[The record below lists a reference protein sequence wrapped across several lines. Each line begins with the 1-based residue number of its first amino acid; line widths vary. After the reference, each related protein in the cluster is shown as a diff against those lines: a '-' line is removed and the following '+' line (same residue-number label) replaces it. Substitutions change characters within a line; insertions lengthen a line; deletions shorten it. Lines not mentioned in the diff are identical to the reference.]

1 MQGCSNTSC
10 CWSQFMKS
18 LRSSGFCIQ
27 AIVAWKPTTCKHWQ
41 VTDRGSSIKLKAKF
55 WWKCFCIISASWA
68 FSSLPQDSTA
78 VQVDSMLLFALW
90 NRLLSTAVQ
99 TWHLCFCTLLTHIP
113 WPFRLTWPKCL
124 LPTFLFIHPE
134 RKELALYETVSA
146 LTHDIFCTN
155 ASYSKICLFRKAL
168 LNNLVEMSDTSRPIY
183 HNELQMPRMDNNG
196 LFIRRQEQRRQE
208 GSIYSLPPMAHS
220 SFSL

>member
-1 MQGCSNTSC
+1 MTFQGCSNRSC
-10 CWSQFMKS
+10 CWSQIIKS
-18 LRSSGFCIQ
+18 LCSSSFCIQ

-41 VTDRGSSIKLKAKF
+41 ITDRGSSIRLKAKV

-68 FSSLPQDSTA
+68 FSFLPQDAAASGLYGVVHATKQAFISCSPDVTFLFLQTA
-78 VQVDSMLLFALW
+78 YTHPGLLGLRDQNA
-90 NRLLSTAVQ
+90 
-99 TWHLCFCTLLTHIP
+99 
-113 WPFRLTWPKCL
+113 L

-134 RKELALYETVSA
+134 RKELALHTMVSA
-146 LTHDIFCTN
+146 LTLDIFCTN
-155 ASYSKICLFRKAL
+155 ASYSKICLFRKAP

-208 GSIYSLPPMAHS
+208 GSIYSIPPMAHS